1 MPQFDVSN
9 FSSQIFWLVVCFF
22 VLYIFVSKYLLPR
35 IRGIID
41 CRIGAIDRTITEID
55 NLKKEIAKTNQN
67 SNAILK
73 SNNKAVKDLIDQ
85 EQTNTEEELK
95 QKYNEMNEKINNEI
109 EEVRALVLSKQ
120 KAMLSDLPEI
130 TKEVFKMCVNKMM
143 DTSFET
149 KLWDFVK
156 DGVRKH

>member
-1 MPQFDVSN
+1 MYQN
-9 FSSQIFWLVVCFF
+9 ICYQ
-22 VLYIFVSKYLLPR
+22 K
-35 IRGIID
+35 IRSIID
-41 CRIGAIDRTITEID
+41 CRIGAIDKTITEIG
-55 NLKKEIAKTNQN
+55 NLKKEIAKTKED
-67 SNAILK
+67 SSAILK

-85 EQTNTEEELK
+85 ETK
-95 QKYNEMNEKINNEI
+95 QNGRGIKNKKYNEMNEKINNEI
-109 EEVRALVLSKQ
+109 EEVKRLVLSKQ
-120 KAMLSDLPEI
+120 KAVLSDFTEI